1 MTRKTMTRT
10 ATARRTPVPRM
21 TAGKTTTRKTA
32 ASGMTASKTTTRKTA
47 ARTDELAGICRAL
60 SAETRVRILRL
71 LRGRALCVGAL
82 AARLDVTQGAVSQHL
97 RILRATG
104 LVRSERRGYYIH
116 YRLDGQALDKWRRQV
131 DELLAS
137 GDEPSDCCRR
147 PTDTKGTPSCAT
159 TTRKSANTP
168 TS

>member
-1 MTRKTMTRT
+1 
-10 ATARRTPVPRM
+10 M
-21 TAGKTTTRKTA
+21 TAG
-32 ASGMTASKTTTRKTA
+32 KTTTRKTA
-47 ARTDELAGICRAL
+47 ARTDELAAICRAL
-60 SAETRVRILRL
+60 SAETRVRIVQL

-97 RILRATG
+97 RVLRAAG

-116 YRLDGQALDKWRRQV
+116 YCLNPQALDKWRRQV

-147 PTDTKGTPSCAT
+147 PTDKEGPPSCPT